1 MDLLLSIYPPEVGFC
16 ALQKKKKH
24 KDENTLIV
32 TLTSMSLISGGTV
45 VVAVVEGG
53 PGRGAAGALAR
64 NGDQRAGVRQ
74 KVEAA
79 ACEELI

>member
-1 MDLLLSIYPPEVGFC
+1 ME
-16 ALQKKKKH
+16 
-24 KDENTLIV
+24 ENTLIV
-32 TLTSMSLISGGTV
+32 TLTSMRLISGGTV

-53 PGRGAAGALAR
+53 GAAGALAR

>member
-1 MDLLLSIYPPEVGFC
+1 ME
-16 ALQKKKKH
+16 
-24 KDENTLIV
+24 ENTLIV

-45 VVAVVEGG
+45 VVAVVEGRG
-53 PGRGAAGALAR
+53 GGQGGAAGALAR